1 MKLHKALLVCSF
13 LSSLFVSSSALA
25 LDCQSPQTQT
35 DMNQCASF
43 DLGRETKKI
52 NKTYNDL
59 RAKLNSTQKQ
69 HLKEV
74 QLAWIKFKD
83 LACQFEASGVEG
95 GSAHSMVVAGCLT
108 EKTRQRNKELQ
119 VLGNCQEGDLSCP
132 AW

>member
-74 QLAWIKFKD
+74 QLAWNKFKD